1 MKSSY
6 LSSKVHQSLI
16 ITLAVLAAMSL
27 LGCCTQ
33 GPGGPV
39 ALKGGKAELFN
50 EALLSPAESEDLVP
64 LRGACFEL
72 GKDYILSGQLP
83 QPDFGF
89 AKENGVKTI
98 INVRMDREL
107 GGLGFEMEPHMK
119 QLGLRFVHFPVGP
132 DSFDDAQ
139 ADRFVK
145 LLAESEKPLLI
156 NGSNGN
162 RIWGLW
168 ALYLGARW
176 KIPVDKTKAVAKAN
190 GIKKLVIEDFVRGY
204 LEKKHGGKKD

>member
-1 MKSSY
+1 MKHPTFSR
-6 LSSKVHQSLI
+6 KIHQALI
-16 ITLAVLAAMSL
+16 LTLAALAAISL
-27 LGCCTQ
+27 QGCHCIEACLQ
-33 GPGGPV
+33 GE
-39 ALKGGKAELFN
+39 AGGKADAFN
-50 EALLSPAESEDLVP
+50 EALLTPVESEDLVP
-64 LRGACFEL
+64 LRGSCFEM
-72 GKDYILSGQLP
+72 GSDYILSGQLP

-145 LLAESEKPLLI
+145 LLTESEKPLLI

>member
-1 MKSSY
+1 MKKSY
-6 LSSKVHQSLI
+6 LSSKVHQSLL

-27 LGCCTQ
+27 LGCHGIQ
-33 GPGGPV
+33 DSG
-39 ALKGGKAELFN
+39 KGDGKTEIFN
-50 EALLSPAESEDLVP
+50 TALLAPVESDDLVP
-64 LRGACFEL
+64 LRGSCFEL
-72 GKDYILSGQLP
+72 GTEYILSGQLP

-89 AKENGVKTI
+89 AKENGIKTI

-132 DSFDDAQ
+132 DSFDEAQ

-145 LLAESEKPLLI
+145 LLTESEKPLLI

-176 KIPVDKTKAVAKAN
+176 KIPVDRTKEVAKAN

>member
-1 MKSSY
+1 MKNSY
-6 LSSKVHQSLI
+6 LSTKAHQSLV

-27 LGCCTQ
+27 LGCH
-33 GPGGPV
+33 GIPGSGKG
-39 ALKGGKAELFN
+39 KGGSKAEIFN
-50 EALLSPAESEDLVP
+50 EALLSPAESDDLVP
-64 LRGACFEL
+64 LRGSCFEL
-72 GKDYILSGQLP
+72 GNDYILSGQLP

-132 DSFDDAQ
+132 DSIDDAQ
-139 ADRFVK
+139 ADSFVK
-145 LLAESEKPLLI
+145 LLTEAEKPLLI

-168 ALYLGARW
+168 ALYLGSRW
-176 KIPVDKTKAVAKAN
+176 QVPVDRTKEVAKAN
-190 GIKKLVIEDFVRGY
+190 GIKKLVIEEFVRDH
-204 LEKKHGGKKD
+204 LARKHGGKKN

>member
-1 MKSSY
+1 MKNSY
-6 LSSKVHQSLI
+6 LSSKVHQSLL

-27 LGCCTQ
+27 LGCHGIQ
-33 GPGGPV
+33 GSG
-39 ALKGGKAELFN
+39 KGESGSKIEVFN
-50 EALLSPAESEDLVP
+50 SALLAPVESDDLVP
-64 LRGACFEL
+64 LRGSCFEL